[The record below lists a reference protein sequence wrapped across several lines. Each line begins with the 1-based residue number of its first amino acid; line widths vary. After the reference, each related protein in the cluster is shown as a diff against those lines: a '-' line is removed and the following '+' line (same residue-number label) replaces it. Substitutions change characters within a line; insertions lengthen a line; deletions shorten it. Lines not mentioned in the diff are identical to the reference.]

1 MAQLNNSGFDTG
13 TNYKFGDK
21 MIRPN
26 FPRSAFDDS
35 CLVTTT
41 IDNAGVVFPIKIL
54 EVLPNSDYEISVNS
68 LIRVLPQAVPLYSRQ
83 RLYTYAFYSRCSDL
97 WQGFQTFITKGY
109 SGNEI
114 KTVPTINSGND
125 VWSAIVRESADWT
138 NPQFA
143 TDDTDPQLVSGSL
156 GDMFG
161 LPLGMHIADSEPLNA
176 MPFMM
181 YLRIWRDYFCNRN
194 FYVDD
199 RALLPDDD
207 SRFRLNDAGEVMSF
221 KDIDKY
227 CLFDVGGAFSAGVTN
242 TEPKTVVASKGMSY
256 VWDDDYFVV
265 APFYHDYP
273 ADYFTS
279 ALPWTQ
285 RGDTPTLSYDSDLN
299 VNVTS
304 TFSGTSTS
312 LATGFN
318 PSNFFNLSGNS
329 VILPDFLIM
338 AMGTRSVDPHDTLFG
353 VLPVVSDIDTSYVQ
367 TKGTLLD
374 ANAEWNSHF
383 SSWFKTNLESAM
395 NYTRPNGTVTSRAS
409 VSDFDF
415 KITLENLR
423 ELAIAQTIMEKM
435 ARTDGSF
442 GEFGLTFFGE
452 KSKAAT
458 DYRPTFIGGSYSNL
472 VFTEVL
478 QTSETTESSALGQYA
493 GHGIGVQNK
502 GYLGR
507 FHADDYGYIMILG
520 CIMPDVYYHQGL
532 HKMWFRLD
540 QSQWF
545 LPERA
550 ELGMQ
555 PILNKEIYLQGK
567 SVKDSDNNPVNDN
580 LFAYQDIFDEY
591 RFQDNQIKGQI
602 ADPSKLS
609 FYPYTQARH
618 FTKLP
623 SWSQQFSEANDVRK
637 DYLQASIE
645 SAYTAQFDLNIKAV
659 KPLPYRA
666 RPASILNGLVS

>member
-1 MAQLNNSGFDTG
+1 MAQLNNEGFSTG

-21 MIRPN
+21 MIKPN

-41 IDNAGVVFPIKIL
+41 IDNAGVVMPVKVL

-97 WQGFQTFITKGY
+97 WNGFQTFITKGY

-114 KTVPTINSGND
+114 KTVPTINSTN
-125 VWSAIVRESADWT
+125 SAVASALTKT
-138 NPQFA
+138 NPDFNA
-143 TDDTDPQLVSGSL
+143 STPALLPGSL

-161 LPLGMHIADSEPLNA
+161 LPLGMPSETDFSLNA

-194 FYVDD
+194 FYIDD
-199 RALLPDDD
+199 RAILPDDD
-207 SRFRLNDAGEVMSF
+207 SRFRLGDTGEVLSF
-221 KDIDKY
+221 KDASKHCY
-227 CLFDVGGAFSAGVTN
+227 FDVLGKFSSGVTA
-242 TEPKTVVASKGMSY
+242 TSPKTVVPSAGMSY
-256 VWDDDYFVV
+256 PGSGNTTNFVV

-285 RGDTPTLSYDSDLN
+285 RGNTPTLDVDLRFGGSSA
-299 VNVTS
+299 VNTVRVAQFDDIT
-304 TFSGTSTS
+304 G
-312 LATGFN
+312 LTGF
-318 PSNFFNLSGNS
+318 
-329 VILPDFLIM
+329 
-338 AMGTRSVDPHDTLFG
+338 
-353 VLPVVSDIDTSYVQ
+353 IDYE
-367 TKGTLLD
+367 GTLGSTGTVS
-374 ANAEWNSHF
+374 NAPIA
-383 SSWFKTNLESAM
+383 SSYFTPTTQPNPYFLFDYDGPTSDSARKLAASKMNDTFVNWFKESLGRAAH
-395 NYTRPNGTVTSRAS
+395 NFSLVGDLKNGVQ
-409 VSDFDF
+409 V
-415 KITLENLR
+415 TLEDLR
-423 ELAIAQTIMEKM
+423 ELAITQTVMEKM

-442 GEFGLTFFGE
+442 GEFGLTFFGQ
-452 KSKAAT
+452 KSKAAV

-478 QTSETTESSALGQYA
+478 QTSETTETSALGQYA
-493 GHGIGVQNK
+493 GHGIGVENK

-507 FHADDYGYIMILG
+507 FHADDYGYIMILA

-532 HKMWFRLD
+532 HKMWSRLD

-555 PILNKEIYLQGK
+555 PIYNKELYLQAQ
-567 SVKDSDNNPVNDN
+567 SVVDDDGNPENDN

-591 RFQDNQIKGQI
+591 RFQDNQIKGKI
-602 ADPSKLS
+602 ADISNNT
-609 FYPYTQARH
+609 FAPYTQARS
-618 FTKLP
+618 FTSLP
-623 SWSQQFSEANDVRK
+623 TWSQQFAEANEVRK
-637 DYLQASIE
+637 DYLQAPIE
-645 SAYTAQFDLNIKAV
+645 CAYTAQFDLNIKAV

>member
-21 MIRPN
+21 MIKPN

-41 IDNAGVVFPIKIL
+41 IDNAGLVFPIKLL

-97 WQGFQTFITKGY
+97 WSGFQTFITKGY

-114 KTVPTINSGND
+114 KTVPTLNEVNS
-125 VWSAIVRESADWT
+125 SHLFAAT
-138 NPQFA
+138 NPQWSS
-143 TDDTDPQLVSGSL
+143 TDKKLLPGSL

-161 LPLGMHIADSEPLNA
+161 IPIGVSADALETSIYGVNA

-194 FYVDD
+194 FYIDD
-199 RALLPDDD
+199 RAILPDDD
-207 SRFRLNDAGEVMSF
+207 SRFRLNDSGLVSSFADLTDYKCCFDIAGKWS
-221 KDIDKY
+221 
-227 CLFDVGGAFSAGVTN
+227 SGVTT
-242 TEPKTVVASKGMSY
+242 TEPKTVVPSVGMSY
-256 VWDDDYFVV
+256 TDVGSEHIFRV

-285 RGDTPTLSYDSDLN
+285 RGNTPTMDISISSITGDIVNGLRAGLQHHSTYDNEDIITNNFSSTGESWHRTLKFAPGYDISGQYSGSFSYRDIN
-299 VNVTS
+299 K
-304 TFSGTSTS
+304 
-312 LATGFN
+312 GFN
-318 PSNFFNLSGNS
+318 DWLTSNITAKAWVPPDADFENYRYGLAGHLELDNVSNTSS
-329 VILPDFLIM
+329 V
-338 AMGTRSVDPHDTLFG
+338 T
-353 VLPVVSDIDTSYVQ
+353 
-367 TKGTLLD
+367 
-374 ANAEWNSHF
+374 
-383 SSWFKTNLESAM
+383 LES
-395 NYTRPNGTVTSRAS
+395 
-409 VSDFDF
+409 
-415 KITLENLR
+415 LR

-442 GEFGLTFFGE
+442 AEFGLTFFGE
-452 KSKAAT
+452 KSKSAT

-478 QTSETTESSALGQYA
+478 QTSQTTETSALGQYA
-493 GHGIGVQNK
+493 GHGIGIQNK

-532 HKMWFRLD
+532 HKMWTRTD

-555 PILNKEIYLQGK
+555 PILNKEIYLQSY
-567 SVKDSDNNPVNDN
+567 SVEDDDGNPENDN

-591 RFQDNQIKGQI
+591 RFQDNQIKGKI
-602 ADPSKLS
+602 ALIGSSDNSALTFS
-609 FYPYTQARH
+609 PYTQARH
-618 FTKLP
+618 FTSLP
-623 SWSQQFSEANDVRK
+623 SWSQAFAEANDVRK
-637 DYLQASIE
+637 DYLQAPIE
-645 SAYTAQFDLNIKAV
+645 CAYTAQFDLNIKSV

-666 RPASILNGLVS
+666 RPASILNGLVR

>member
-21 MIRPN
+21 MIKPN

-41 IDNAGVVFPIKIL
+41 IDNAGLVFPIKLL

-97 WQGFQTFITKGY
+97 WSGFQTFITKGY

-114 KTVPTINSGND
+114 KTVPVLNTINSSQTY
-125 VWSAIVRESADWT
+125 SAT
-138 NPQFA
+138 NPQWS
-143 TDDTDPQLVSGSL
+143 TTSQKLLPGSL

-161 LPLGMHIADSEPLNA
+161 LPLGVPAASVQSAPYGVNA

-194 FYVDD
+194 FYIDD

-207 SRFRLNDAGEVMSF
+207 SRFRLNDSGQVASF
-221 KDIDKY
+221 ADLTNYK
-227 CLFDVGGAFSAGVTN
+227 CAFDAVGKWSSGVTT
-242 TEPKTVVASKGMSY
+242 TEPKSVVASVGMSY
-256 VWDDDYFVV
+256 ATVGNDKIFRV

-285 RGDTPTLSYDSDLN
+285 RGNTPSLDL
-299 VNVTS
+299 
-304 TFSGTSTS
+304 G
-312 LATGFN
+312 
-318 PSNFFNLSGNS
+318 LSGSIDIRDIFKANTDLGGIYIRSPAADDLPNLFSTGEPYSSSIGRLLLGSSSYGIVSSGGPGTWSDVKDGTNS
-329 VILPDFLIM
+329 SFNSWLSTYLN
-338 AMGTRSVDPHDTLFG
+338 RSYLQAAGGQGYDYNRDVSLTSAAVTLN
-353 VLPVVSDIDTSYVQ
+353 D
-367 TKGTLLD
+367 
-374 ANAEWNSHF
+374 
-383 SSWFKTNLESAM
+383 
-395 NYTRPNGTVTSRAS
+395 
-409 VSDFDF
+409 
-415 KITLENLR
+415 LR

-442 GEFGLTFFGE
+442 AEFGLTFFGE
-452 KSKAAT
+452 KSKSAT

-478 QTSETTESSALGQYA
+478 QTSETTETSALGQYA
-493 GHGIGVQNK
+493 GHGIGIQNK

-532 HKMWFRLD
+532 HKMWTRTD

-555 PILNKEIYLQGK
+555 PILNKEIYLQSYSAVDADG
-567 SVKDSDNNPVNDN
+567 NPENDN

-591 RFQDNQIKGQI
+591 RFQDNQIKGKI
-602 ADPSKLS
+602 ALIGSDDNSALS
-609 FYPYTQARH
+609 FAPYTQARH
-618 FTKLP
+618 FTSLP
-623 SWSQQFSEANDVRK
+623 SWSQAFAEANDVRK
-637 DYLQASIE
+637 DYLQAPIE
-645 SAYTAQFDLNIKAV
+645 CAYTAQFDLNIKSV

-666 RPASILNGLVS
+666 RPASILNGLVR